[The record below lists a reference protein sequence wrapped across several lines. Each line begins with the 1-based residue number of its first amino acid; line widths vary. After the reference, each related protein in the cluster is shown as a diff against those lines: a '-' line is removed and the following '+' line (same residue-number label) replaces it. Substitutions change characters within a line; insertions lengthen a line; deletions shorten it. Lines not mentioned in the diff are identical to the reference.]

1 MWVALALVT
10 ALFTAFR
17 DTASKEATRGVDSVT
32 VALGIAMVP
41 ALGIGAIVIAG
52 DPAMPTSGFLLALAI
67 SGGINAVTTPLVVY
81 SLRRSDMSLVAPLTS
96 LTPLFMVPT
105 AGLVLG
111 EWPSPLGVAGVLVI
125 VAGAYLLNV
134 SDRTAGHLAPILA
147 LARDPGARAMLA
159 VAFLWS
165 ISATFDKVGTQ
176 ASSPLLWAAAIHAVV
191 AVTLAP
197 LAARNWLRRRPDRAP
212 ATRVPENPVRAPATP
227 DRAPDAAPATPAI
240 DPATPAARRI
250 SPPTAVLLAGAFTAV
265 AAAAQMTALT
275 MTLAA
280 YVIAVK
286 RTSTLFGVLLGAAL
300 FAETRTRERLLGA
313 AIMLA
318 GFVLL
323 TVGGAG

>member
-10 ALFTAFR
+10 ALFTALR
-17 DTASKEATRGVDSVT
+17 DTASKEATRGMDSVT

-41 ALGIGAIVIAG
+41 ALGIGAIVLAG

-67 SGGINAVTTPLVVY
+67 SGGINAVATPLVVY

-96 LTPLFMVPT
+96 LTPLFMVPI
-105 AGLVLG
+105 AGLALG

-134 SDRTAGHLAPILA
+134 SDRTAGPLAPILA

-176 ASSPLLWAAAIHAVV
+176 ASSPLLWAAALHAVV

-197 LAARNWLRRRPDRAP
+197 LAARNWLQRRRDSAP
-212 ATRVPENPVRAPATP
+212 ATTVPTAPPTTPTATP
-227 DRAPDAAPATPAI
+227 T
-240 DPATPAARRI
+240 ARRRF
-250 SPPTAVLLAGAFTAV
+250 SPPVAVLLAGAFTAV

-286 RTSTLFGVLLGAAL
+286 RTSTLFGVFLGAAL

-323 TVGGAG
+323 TVGGSG

>member
-10 ALFTAFR
+10 AVFTALR

-32 VALGIAMVP
+32 VALGIAIVP
-41 ALGIGAIVIAG
+41 ALGIGAIVLAG
-52 DPAMPTSGFLLALAI
+52 DPAMPTTGFLLALAI
-67 SGGINAVTTPLVVY
+67 SGGINVVATPLVVY
-81 SLRRSDMSLVAPLTS
+81 ALRRSDMSLVAPLTS
-96 LTPLFMVPT
+96 LTPLFMVPI
-105 AGLVLG
+105 AGLALG
-111 EWPSPLGVAGVLVI
+111 EWPSPLGVTGVLVI

-134 SDRTAGHLAPILA
+134 SDRTAGPLAPILA

-176 ASSPLLWAAAIHAVV
+176 ASSPLLWAAALHAVV

-197 LAARNWLRRRPDRAP
+197 LAARNRLRRRRDSVPSTTVPTAP
-212 ATRVPENPVRAPATP
+212 A
-227 DRAPDAAPATPAI
+227 
-240 DPATPAARRI
+240 ATPAATPTVRRRI
-250 SPPTAVLLAGAFTAV
+250 SPPVAVLLAGAFTAV

-323 TVGGAG
+323 TVGGSG